1 MPRKKAPVEISEWKP
16 APFDVAGETVFAI
29 GDTHGCT
36 PELTALLETIRNTQ
50 SDGSRRRL
58 VFIGDLID
66 RGPDSLGTLALWTEA
81 ERLARVDRVDSLMGN
96 HEQLMLLAISGGPHA
111 KRVAPMWLEEGGN
124 TVLAEMRAKV
134 GNPKAPLSADLVAAT
149 LGEKTTDL
157 LSTLRS
163 HVRVGNTLF
172 VHGGIDPKAD
182 QDEYLARPWMG
193 LKSAS
198 WAWAREG
205 FIDWA
210 GGFGGTMVVH
220 GHTPPHKHRPI
231 SGMQDPVQFHQDR
244 LCIDAGSD
252 RSGFVAAAQIEKDRH
267 RIFRA
272 GKLLPNALI

>member
-1 MPRKKAPVEISEWKP
+1 MPKDSAPVEISAWKP
-16 APFDVAGETVFAI
+16 APFDVDGETVFAI
-29 GDTHGCT
+29 GDIHGCA
-36 PELTALLETIRNTQ
+36 PELTALLETIRDTL
-50 SDGSRRRL
+50 SDDRQRRL
-58 VFIGDLID
+58 VFIGDMID
-66 RGPDSLGTLALWTEA
+66 RGPDTLGVLAQWTEA
-81 ERLARVDRVDSLMGN
+81 ERLARVGRVDSLMGN
-96 HEQLMLLAISGGPHA
+96 HEQLMLLAITGGPHA
-111 KRVAPMWLEEGGN
+111 KRATAMWLEHNGD

-134 GNPKAPLSADLVAAT
+134 GDANAPLSPALVAAA
-149 LGEKTTDL
+149 LGEKTNDGL
-157 LSTLRS
+157 YSLRS

-172 VHGGIDPKAD
+172 VHAGIDPKAD

-193 LKSAS
+193 LKAAS

-205 FIDWA
+205 FIDWD

-231 SGMQDPVQFHQDR
+231 SGLQDPVEFHQDR

-252 RSGFVAAAQIEKDRH
+252 RSGFVAAAQIENGRY